1 MKSYRNFVVNTNHE
15 MSISLHL
22 VYNYWRNC
30 STNTHIKG
38 WVKWY
43 HGICSLL
50 FYIIHL
56 ESLTMF
62 LFYKI
67 KIVYL
72 KILLLYYFLMWKTC
86 FLFAFQLNSI
96 DPGIILGWIIFLPIY
111 RYFSDMKFSLNCHV
125 ILKGEENIKYILNIY
140 KYIFIKFRICNYR
153 KMPYLNDSIILT
165 IDTVILSFD
174 L

>member
-56 ESLTMF
+56 ESFTKF

-72 KILLLYYFLMWKTC
+72 KIYTSLYPSLLFFDVKNMFSFCISAKFDRSGYNIRLDNISTYLLI
-86 FLFAFQLNSI
+86 LFRYE
-96 DPGIILGWIIFLPIY
+96 IFLKLPCYTERWRKYKIY
-111 RYFSDMKFSLNCHV
+111 S
-125 ILKGEENIKYILNIY
+125 KYL
-140 KYIFIKFRICNYR
+140 
-153 KMPYLNDSIILT
+153 
-165 IDTVILSFD
+165 
-174 L
+174 